1 MCCKK
6 CGVKLPNDAVF
17 CHLCGT
23 RQIKETTAKPKGS
36 RGNGQGT
43 AIKRGNT
50 WTAVWTE
57 AIYADPDSRKIH
69 QKRRWKGGFKTK
81 TAALAFAAAPVP
93 DEPKRPTLRAYWN
106 SWHGSAYKDLSK
118 SKQTAF
124 DIAWCKLAAL
134 ADRDVA
140 DLTIQDLQGAIDEK
154 ATTYYPARD
163 MKALLSHLYKRAVA
177 EGNARTNLATFIRLP
192 ALEETEM
199 QPFAE
204 TELKKLLNAYGDG
217 DRIAGFILLMVYSG
231 MMPGELLAL
240 KAEMVDFERGE
251 IIGCGLK
258 TKKRKETPIVF
269 PDMIAPVLQ
278 HLIDTSVSKTG
289 YVLGM
294 NKDNFYKEYYA
305 ALRRAGVRE
314 LPPYSCRHTTATALA
329 LSPDIAP
336 SAIQE
341 VMRHTKFTTTQRYIH
356 PDTEAAKK
364 AVNSL
369 PGC

>member
-1 MCCKK
+1 MYCKK
-6 CGVKLPNDAVF
+6 CGAQLPNDAVF

-23 RQIKETTAKPKGS
+23 RQIKATTEKPKGS

-93 DEPKRPTLRAYWN
+93 DEPKRPTLRDYWN
-106 SWHGSAYKDLSK
+106 GWSHSDYMDLSK

-124 DIAWCKLAAL
+124 DIAWGKLAAL
-134 ADRDVA
+134 ADREVDG
-140 DLTIQDLQGAIDEK
+140 LTIQDLQGAVDEK
-154 ATTYYPARD
+154 ASTYYPARD
-163 MKALLSHLYKRAVA
+163 IKVLLSHLYKRAVA

-192 ALEETEM
+192 SLEEKEM

-204 TELKKLLNAYGDG
+204 TELKKLWNAYGNG
-217 DRIAGFILLMVYSG
+217 DRITGFILLMMYSG

-240 KAEMVDFERGE
+240 KADMVDFDHGE
-251 IIGCGLK
+251 IMGCGLK

-269 PDMIAPVLQ
+269 PDMIAPVLR
-278 HLIDTSVSKTG
+278 HLIDTSASKAG

-329 LSPDIAP
+329 LGNIAP
-336 SAIQE
+336 STIQE